1 MTTSSAWHEFT
12 IHSTLTTQGQ
22 PALIVVSPLRQ
33 VSSDQICLD
42 GRRSHPF
49 QNHRRHRVHPDQYEK
64 GRRSDFA
71 VGLFFAFIR
80 NQNYAPPQNT
90 TKIQTRTSFVVDD
103 KSADELIAPRI
114 A

>member
-1 MTTSSAWHEFT
+1 MTTSSSRGTNFLFIALSKHKGNL
-12 IHSTLTTQGQ
+12 HSLS
-22 PALIVVSPLRQ
+22 VSPLRQ

-49 QNHRRHRVHPDQYEK
+49 QNHRQYRVHPDQYEK

-80 NQNYAPPQNT
+80 NQNYTPPQNT

-103 KSADELIAPRI
+103 KSADELITQR
-114 A
+114 